1 MRMAAL
7 WAHLPRESRTVA
19 RRSPDSRWS
28 EGDWMLWRIE
38 HDVRRLAWMLSEDGA
53 KGRNAPRP
61 LETPG
66 QAAEARRRAENAL
79 SARGEIDRILGMG
92 AGNG

>member
-38 HDVRRLAWMLSEDGA
+38 PVVGRLAWWLSVVGA
-53 KGRNAPRP
+53 
-61 LETPG
+61 
-66 QAAEARRRAENAL
+66 
-79 SARGEIDRILGMG
+79 
-92 AGNG
+92 